1 MNIFSGF
8 GCKVTKKM
16 VNNNL
21 FLLFLP
27 FTTKKGC
34 ILCLQPKKVVIDN
47 KKRSKQKKPYSICP
61 HQYTSQR
68 TGQTLL
74 AYGDG
79 FYLSA
84 MPATDGDVVIV
95 EVLLQ
100 QSALRTLGGGEDGMR
115 SNVVSQYREQQRIFA
130 VAMNQVEVVH
140 QIEMEQQVTLFFSK
154 SP

>member
-1 MNIFSGF
+1 
-8 GCKVTKKM
+8 M

-27 FTTKKGC
+27 FTTKQGC
-34 ILCLQPKKVVIDN
+34 ILGLQPKKVVVDN
-47 KKRSKQKKPYSICP
+47 KKRSKQKIPSSICP

-84 MPATDGDVVIV
+84 MQATDGDVVIV

-100 QSALRTLGGGEDGMR
+100 QSALRTLGSGEDGMR

-130 VAMNQVEVVH
+130 VATNQVELVH
-140 QIEMEQQVTLFFSK
+140 QIEREQQVTLFFSK